1 MQWWRKQRTVLEIRD
16 VAKDDFIDLLHLLLK
31 FKKEFNDIYP
41 TVSIRKVGLEIE
53 DHYKNTRGQKHW
65 TDNLCGRRD
74 AQRKFYSKHIR
85 KWVNKR
91 RGLGSLKDWTI
102 YYKKFRL
109 SGK

>member
-1 MQWWRKQRTVLEIRD
+1 MGTKRGRPKVSEFTEQCIAYTVIRL
-16 VAKDDFIDLLHLLLK
+16 ANRYNETYYKAWLRFTTHKTFRSL
-31 FKKEFNDIYP
+31 
-41 TVSIRKVGLEIE
+41 IE
-53 DHYKNTRGQKHW
+53 DHYKNTRDQKHW

-85 KWVNKR
+85 NWVNKR